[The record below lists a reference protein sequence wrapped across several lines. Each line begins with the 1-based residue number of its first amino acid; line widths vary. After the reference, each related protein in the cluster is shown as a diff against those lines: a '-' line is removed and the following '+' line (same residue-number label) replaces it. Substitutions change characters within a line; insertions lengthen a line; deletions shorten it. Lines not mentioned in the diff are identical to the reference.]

1 MVVSPAVYSGFCA
14 SFASMFGKLSG
25 LEFLELDEKLRYP
38 VKIICACLMILLNS
52 LVWTFFVKA
61 LQKSK
66 TTIEAT
72 AVSSAINYVFSGIL
86 GYVVFGEVSGLWWWF
101 GISLIVTGILVMNNS
116 DLESE
121 RRKD

>member
-1 MVVSPAVYSGFCA
+1 MVTC
-14 SFASMFGKLSG
+14 L
-25 LEFLELDEKLRYP
+25 LLFLNP
-38 VKIICACLMILLNS
+38 
-52 LVWTFFVKA
+52 
-61 LQKSK
+61 Q
-66 TTIEAT
+66 
-72 AVSSAINYVFSGIL
+72 GIL